1 MTEFQ
6 PDQPEDL
13 IRSLV
18 RRIGILERQG
28 GTGTAISA
36 STFTGKVEITAGSA
50 APTGWLL
57 CDGTSYLRTDYPAL
71 FAAIGTTYGSVDGT
85 HFNVPNAKGK
95 VIVGRDAAQTE
106 FDTLGETGGAKT
118 HTLTTAQIPAHGHF
132 QRANLSAIAAG
143 GGGAIAGMTTSGG
156 DVPGTPVQQSTVD
169 TGGGGSHNNLQPYI
183 VMNYVIKT

>member
-71 FAAIGTTYGSVDGT
+71 FAAIGTTYGAADGT

-106 FDTLGETGGAKT
+106 FDTLGETGGSKT
-118 HTLTTAQIPAHGHF
+118 QALTVAQLPAHGHT
-132 QRANLSAIAAG
+132 QRAHTGAIASG
-143 GGGAIAGMTTSGG
+143 GGSAIAGMTLAGG
-156 DVPGTPVQQSTVD
+156 EVPGTPAQQQTTD
-169 TGGGGSHNNLQPYI
+169 TGSGQAHNNLQPYI